1 MGKKKCICRSRSGLI
16 CCPLIIYFSTA
27 VNVVNYYLDKKKLH
41 NVKRLVKLGLF
52 ALLSNFD

>member
-1 MGKKKCICRSRSGLI
+1 MLSPHHLFFHSSKCGKLLLRQ
-16 CCPLIIYFSTA
+16 
-27 VNVVNYYLDKKKLH
+27 KKLH